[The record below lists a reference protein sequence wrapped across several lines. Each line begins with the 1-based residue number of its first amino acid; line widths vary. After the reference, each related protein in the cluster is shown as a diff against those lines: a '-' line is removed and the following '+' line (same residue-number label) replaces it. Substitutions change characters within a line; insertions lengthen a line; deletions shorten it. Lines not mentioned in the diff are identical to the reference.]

1 LDGFPKTYEQ
11 AKELFAP
18 QEEVDDTDQD
28 AAPVNYNQLIMPG
41 GNIMTAILTIY
52 YCAQQM

>member
-1 LDGFPKTYEQ
+1 MDGFPKTYEQ

-18 QEEVDDTDQD
+18 QEEVDDADPD

-41 GNIMTAILTIY
+41 GDTMTSLL
-52 YCAQQM
+52 C

>member
-41 GNIMTAILTIY
+41 KDINDCNTLLIIL
-52 YCAQQM
+52 CVQ